1 MTTHKT
7 INLQRT
13 SWADVVKH
21 FLLDLWYAYRSFWL
35 VMLGVGLV
43 IAALGVWAALTAPP
57 HADTPTPPLQAV
69 YIIATPSPRPT
80 DPPRPTATPST
91 GVAVAPHPCQPLDAA
106 VVGFS
111 APDGDALAALDAGA
125 CATLVARS
133 GPAWLQLHIA
143 DIGGFDGQGHVWV
156 RAADVTSIGH
166 VPDLATPQ
174 PPEVVYVQA
183 PPPAPAY
190 QAFGQAAPTSAPP
203 PAAPAE
209 AAPTPTLVPVAT
221 PLPAPPPFA
230 DGSTIGPLCHA
241 QFADRPAA
249 APPICDQ
256 YVDQP

>member
-13 SWADVVKH
+13 SWADGVKH
-21 FLLDLWYAYRSFWL
+21 CLLDLWYAYRSFWL
-35 VMLGVGLV
+35 ILLGVGLV

-57 HADTPTPPLQAV
+57 PADTPTPPLQAV
-69 YIIATPSPRPT
+69 YIIATPSPHPT
-80 DPPRPTATPST
+80 DPPRPTAPPA
-91 GVAVAPHPCQPLDAA
+91 AVFDTARHPCQPLDAA

-111 APDGDALAALDAGA
+111 APGGDALAALDAGA
-125 CATLVARS
+125 CATIVARS
-133 GPAWLQLHIA
+133 GAAWLQLHIA
-143 DIGGFDGQGHVWV
+143 GVGGFDGQDHVWV
-156 RAADVTSIGH
+156 RAADVTSIDH

-190 QAFGQAAPTSAPP
+190 QAFGQRAPTSVPP
-203 PAAPAE
+203 VAAPAE
-209 AAPTPTLVPVAT
+209 VAPTLVPVAT
-221 PLPAPPPFA
+221 PLPAPLPWG

-241 QFADRPAA
+241 QFADQPAT

-256 YVDQP
+256 YIDQP